1 MNYDELDPDEQIALQ
16 KQIESHREEI
26 LTLDV
31 DEILERL
38 VKMHDSTDVI
48 IEGYNLVTN
57 MNEGHGIA
65 VAGLIRL
72 RTALM
77 EPKHLTG
84 YRGDERKE
92 TANIIISK
100 DQVNKFTGASND
112 IGFLWNQKE
121 NKYDFIVSDYDKAK
135 LMDQRIIQAYVKVVL
150 EKALK
155 KNGFKIKVNINE
167 EDLLKRQLSDLEIK
181 ARKII

>member
-1 MNYDELDPDEQIALQ
+1 MSAYKKIECDIVDKESLLEALSLLGFTPD
-16 KQIESHREEI
+16 
-26 LTLDV
+26 V
-31 DEILERL
+31 L
-38 VKMHDSTDVI
+38 V
-48 IEGYNLVTN
+48 
-57 MNEGHGIA
+57 
-65 VAGLIRL
+65 
-72 RTALM
+72 

-167 EDLLKRQLSDLEIK
+167 EDLLKRHLSDLEIK

>member
-1 MNYDELDPDEQIALQ
+1 MSAYKKIECDIVDKESLLEAL
-16 KQIESHREEI
+16 
-26 LTLDV
+26 
-31 DEILERL
+31 
-38 VKMHDSTDVI
+38 
-48 IEGYNLVTN
+48 NLLGFNPEVLN
-57 MNEGHGIA
+57 
-65 VAGLIRL
+65 
-72 RTALM
+72 

-92 TANIIISK
+92 TAHIIISK

-112 IGFLWNQKE
+112 IGFLWNDKS

-135 LMDQRIIQAYVKVVL
+135 LMDQRIIQAYVKIVL

>member
-1 MNYDELDPDEQIALQ
+1 MSAYKKIECDIVDKESLLEAL
-16 KQIESHREEI
+16 
-26 LTLDV
+26 
-31 DEILERL
+31 
-38 VKMHDSTDVI
+38 
-48 IEGYNLVTN
+48 NLLGFTPEVLN
-57 MNEGHGIA
+57 
-65 VAGLIRL
+65 
-72 RTALM
+72 

-92 TANIIISK
+92 TAHIIISK

-112 IGFLWNQKE
+112 IGFLWNDKS

-135 LMDQRIIQAYVKVVL
+135 LMDQRIIQAYVKIVL